1 MNLESIKDHAAA
13 EKKLAKLQAKERAAQ
28 AEWVKH
34 GGLTEN
40 ERALIAHAEAEKK
53 ILALQKLAYLEN
65 DEVKHVKSGLIG
77 TLAPMNLSD
86 DGDFLKVQSIESL
99 SDIDT
104 KHEFMI
110 TVPMDVTTSL
120 MNLRSRSN
128 SNDKI
133 KRSRSRSNSSNDNKK
148 IAKAIRKSHKSH
160 SHGKKKMTL
169 DKHAAA
175 EAKILKAQ
183 KLEGFKYIKEQ
194 HGKKS
199 HAKGLLKHA
208 RAEAKVPREYKNK

>member
-1 MNLESIKDHAAA
+1 MNLNSIEDHAAA

-65 DEVKHVKSGLIG
+65 DEVKHVNSGLLG
-77 TLAPMNLSD
+77 ALAPMNLSD
-86 DGDFLKVQSIESL
+86 DGDFLKVQSVESL

-128 SNDKI
+128 SND
-133 KRSRSRSNSSNDNKK
+133 NKK

-160 SHGKKKMTL
+160 SHDKKKMTL
-169 DKHAAA
+169 EKHAAA
-175 EAKILKAQ
+175 EAKILKA
-183 KLEGFKYIKEQ
+183 
-194 HGKKS
+194 
-199 HAKGLLKHA
+199 
-208 RAEAKVPREYKNK
+208 